1 MGSHSLV
8 FATLAE
14 AQEQCDNLPQ
24 RPESIKMTESSFC
37 DLIFIAK
44 KYFWIPAK
52 SDCVGITYVPSSYPF
67 NANNPALP
75 PAVGFYIR
83 TGPKLEQSI
92 YSEITYLRKLTPVV
106 TMTKPTFIP
115 SEDIEFH
122 FISPYYANEDQA
134 WVGIV
139 PASIPHGSEWENKNH
154 VVSFQNLEGSLQVKF
169 EMIRLRT
176 LNFSPCSCIFT
187 PE

>member
-24 RPESIKMTESSFC
+24 RPESIKNDRKQFF

-83 TGPKLEQSI
+83 TGPKLEPSN
-92 YSEITYLRKLTPVV
+92 YSETTYLRKLTPVV
-106 TMTKPTFIP
+106 TMKKPSFMP

-122 FISPYYANEDQA
+122 FISPYYADEEKA

-139 PASIPHGSEWENKNH
+139 PASVPHGSEWENKNH
-154 VVSFQNLEGSLQVKF
+154 VVSFQNLEGSLQVMF
-169 EMIRLRT
+169 EMIRLRM
-176 LNFSPCSCIFT
+176 
-187 PE
+187 